1 MADMLQAGQA
11 AGLLEMGI
19 SDHMV
24 LTRDSSQLDLSFAC
38 PLERLGEYAAAVAEA
53 AKSVTMPVRLG
64 VEIDFFPDTPA
75 MLAEAIGDLPVDY
88 LIGSVHFVDTFP
100 VDRYLEDWRPLDQD
114 QIDEVFRGY
123 WQRMTQLAESRLFD
137 FVGHLDLAKKY
148 RFTPSCDLTGQ
159 IRSTLDAIAES
170 GLAIELN
177 TAGWDKPC
185 AAPYPTLDLLCD
197 CRRRE
202 IPLVLSDDA
211 HHTRDIGRH
220 FDQARML
227 LAKAGYSKISRFN
240 QRIRQDLPLDA
251 PRAR

>member
-1 MADMLQAGQA
+1 MAEMLQAGQA

-19 SDHMV
+19 SDHVV
-24 LTRDSSQLDLSFAC
+24 LTRDSSKLDLSFAC
-38 PLERLGEYAAAVAEA
+38 PLKRLGEYAAALADA

-64 VEIDFFPDTPA
+64 VEIDFFPDTPS

-100 VDRYLEDWRPLDQD
+100 VDRYLEDWHPLNQD

-123 WQRMTQLAESRLFD
+123 WQRIAQLAESREFD
-137 FVGHLDLAKKY
+137 FVGHLDLVKKY
-148 RFTPSCDLTGQ
+148 CFAPSCDLTGQ

-170 GLAIELN
+170 GMAIELN

-185 AAPYPTLDLLCD
+185 AAPYPTLEMLRD

-220 FDQARML
+220 FDQARSL
-227 LAKAGYSKISRFN
+227 LAQAGYSQISRFEK
-240 QRIRQDLPLDA
+240 RTRQDLPLDA
-251 PRAR
+251 PRPR